1 MSLNPLVHEQLVAFI
16 CSACDRAQPDHPA
29 VYPAPDSPLRCQHC
43 GAESQMYDNRLPAA
57 WDHTRVALRW
67 WD

>member
-1 MSLNPLVHEQLVAFI
+1 VNLNAFAHEQLVAFF
-16 CSACDRAQPDHPA
+16 CVACGRVQSDHPA

-43 GAESQMYDNRLPAA
+43 GAESQMDDGDLPAD
-57 WDHTRVALRW
+57 WDHTRVTLRW